1 MDRASGLLL
10 PLSALPSPYGVGNMG
25 KPALDFIDFLAE
37 AGQSWWQLLPLGP
50 TGFGDSPY
58 QSFSTFAG
66 NPYYIDPEDLYR
78 QGLITRSEL
87 AALPRSTGP
96 VDYAMLYETRP
107 PLLAKACARGWE
119 RDAAAVESFLRVNA
133 WAEDYALY
141 MAIKAHNHMLPWA
154 QWPDEALRRRDPQA
168 LARAKEEYQEEYR
181 TQLYTQ
187 FLFFRQWSAVREH
200 AAEKRVKLLGDL
212 PFYVAPDA
220 ADTWAEPRFFQ
231 LDQDYR
237 PRAVA
242 GVPPDYFSE
251 DGQLWGNPLYDW
263 DAMAADGHGWWI
275 RRLEG
280 ALRMYDAVRIDHF
293 RAFDSYWSIPAGAK
307 TAREGK
313 WVDGPG
319 LPLLRMLKN
328 WFPGLTL
335 VAEDLGDLR
344 PSVTTLRQACGFPGM
359 KVLQF
364 AFDAP
369 GVSSHQP
376 HAYERESVCYL
387 GTHDNDTALGW
398 LRSAP
403 PEVRERATAYL
414 GLNSQEGL
422 VEGLIRGAMS
432 SVSQLCIL
440 RPQDLLGLGSE
451 ARINT
456 PGTPM
461 GNWTWRLQDAQLT
474 PALAASLLE
483 LARRYGR

>member
-1 MDRASGLLL
+1 MDRSSGLLL
-10 PLSALPSPYGVGNMG
+10 PLSALPSPYGVGTMG

-37 AGQSWWQLLPLGP
+37 SGQSWWQLLPLGP

-66 NPYYIDPEDLYR
+66 NPYYIDPEDLYQR
-78 QGLITRSEL
+78 ELITKSEL

-96 VDYAMLYETRP
+96 VDYGRLYETRP

-119 RDAAAVESFLRVNA
+119 RDAAAVDAFVRVNP

-141 MAIKAHNHMLPWA
+141 MAIKSHCKMLPWA
-154 QWPDEALRRRDPQA
+154 QWPDEALRRREPQA
-168 LARAKEEYQEEYR
+168 LARAKEEYREEFR
-181 TQLYTQ
+181 AQLYTQ
-187 FLFFRQWSAVREH
+187 FLFFRQWSAVREY
-200 AAEKRVKLLGDL
+200 AAEKHIKLLGDL
-212 PFYVAPDA
+212 PFYVSPDA

-231 LDQDYR
+231 LDQDFH
-237 PRAVA
+237 PKAVA

-263 DAMAADGHGWWI
+263 DAMAADGYGWWI

-293 RAFDSYWSIPAGAK
+293 RAFDSYWSVPAGAK

-313 WVDGPG
+313 WMEGPG
-319 LPLLRMLKN
+319 LPLLHMLKN

-335 VAEDLGDLR
+335 IAEDLGDLR
-344 PSVTTLRQACGFPGM
+344 PSVITLRKSCGFPGM
-359 KVLQF
+359 KILQF

-369 GVSSHQP
+369 GTSSYQP

-387 GTHDNDTALGW
+387 GTHDNDTAMGW
-398 LRSAP
+398 LKAAA
-403 PEVRERATAYL
+403 PEVLERATAYL
-414 GLNSQEGL
+414 GLNAKEGL
-422 VEGLIRGAMS
+422 VAGLMRGAMS
-432 SVSQLCIL
+432 SPSQLCIL
-440 RPQDLLGLGSE
+440 RPQDLLGLGNE

-456 PGTPM
+456 PGTPA
-461 GNWTWRLQDAQLT
+461 GNWTWRLKEKQLS
-474 PALAASLLE
+474 PALAKSLLE
-483 LARRYGR
+483 LTRRYGR